1 MTSPEEQLESLE
13 RAVQE
18 VEALEAIYGYDE
30 GGFTLHSEA
39 ELLLAQ
45 SAVESGSVPDVDG
58 DGQHGGVWEA
68 PQLEIEVQVS
78 LDEVEGAPTARLRL
92 RLPPG
97 YPGSAAAAVS
107 VSVAGMRRSA
117 QDELS
122 AQLTNKVRQAW
133 REHAHSN

>member
-1 MTSPEEQLESLE
+1 M
-13 RAVQE
+13 
-18 VEALEAIYGYDE
+18 
-30 GGFTLHSEA
+30 
-39 ELLLAQ
+39 
-45 SAVESGSVPDVDG
+45 
-58 DGQHGGVWEA
+58 WEA

-107 VSVAGMRRSA
+107 VSVAGMRRST